1 MYDDNFSW
9 RDEFYAMLFADDI
22 EMEIERRAFNYRPTI
37 RIATKRSGAN
47 FSIPD
52 LKAYHNLD
60 LEQEPTSLVRATPGS
75 ACWDL
80 FAAEPWQLPPRQSV
94 IVPTGLIF
102 EIEPGYCVKIYP
114 RSSMGKRGII
124 MPNSVGVI
132 DADYRG
138 EVGVLLM
145 NTHDEAT
152 LIQRGERI
160 AQFMVEKVLDAKFVQ
175 VTEEEL
181 TQTERGEGGFG
192 STGR

>member
-1 MYDDNFSW
+1 MYDDDFSW
-9 RDEFYAMLFADDI
+9 RDEFYAMLFADDT

-47 FSIPD
+47 FSM
-52 LKAYHNLD
+52 
-60 LEQEPTSLVRATPGS
+60 VRATPGS

-80 FAAEPWQLPPRQSV
+80 FAAEPWQLPPRQAV

>member
-1 MYDDNFSW
+1 
-9 RDEFYAMLFADDI
+9 
-22 EMEIERRAFNYRPTI
+22 
-37 RIATKRSGAN
+37 
-47 FSIPD
+47 
-52 LKAYHNLD
+52 
-60 LEQEPTSLVRATPGS
+60 
-75 ACWDL
+75 
-80 FAAEPWQLPPRQSV
+80 
-94 IVPTGLIF
+94 
-102 EIEPGYCVKIYP
+102 
-114 RSSMGKRGII
+114 MGKRGII

>member
-1 MYDDNFSW
+1 MTTPESCMYDNDFSW
-9 RDEFYAMLFADDI
+9 RDEFFAMLFADDI
-22 EMEIERRAFNYRPTI
+22 EMEIERRAFNYRPYI
-37 RIATKRSGAN
+37 RVAKKRSGAN
-47 FSIPD
+47 LSF
-52 LKAYHNLD
+52 
-60 LEQEPTSLVRATPGS
+60 ERATPGS

-80 FAAEPWQLPPRQSV
+80 FAAEPWQLPPRQAV

-145 NTHDEAT
+145 NTHEQAT
-152 LIQRGERI
+152 LVQQGERI
-160 AQFMVEKVLDAKFVQ
+160 AQFMVEKILHANFME

-181 TQTERGEGGFG
+181 TETERGEGGFG